1 MPRFDLSAGLSTD
14 LVPRVADRVRD
25 LRVRSLLVKLLTLWA
40 GLVVGLPATFAQT
53 LDPTTTRPA
62 EGIRQ
67 SRPNM
72 TALTGGKVV
81 IGPGQTLEPATVL
94 ISGQTIVA
102 IGQRLAVPP
111 GAEVLELSGK
121 TIYPGLI
128 DAAAGTAGLPE
139 GPSAANDR
147 AVGGSTRHWNR
158 FVTPDNA
165 PIVPPADRDGNDL
178 LADAAELR
186 QQGITLRL
194 VSPRSGIFGGWGH
207 AVLVGG
213 PPSQTPLLR
222 SGVAQTLRLTIP
234 QGDNS
239 SEFPRSPMGAVALV
253 RQTLLD
259 ADWQHRA
266 TLAHQADVRV
276 PAPELDGAL
285 QTLASAMREGR
296 FIIDCPNERFV
307 GRAEAVAREF
317 SLSTI
322 LRGSGREYQLLDS
335 VASAGRTLLLPVAF
349 PKPPA
354 VETSEDAADVTLT
367 ELMHWYFAPENPA
380 RLAEAGVRFALTTDG
395 LKKPTEF
402 LDGVRAAVRRGLDRE
417 VALAAMT
424 TIPAELLGVEGRVGS
439 LATGKLANLLITD
452 GDLFEHSTQVLETWV
467 AGRRYRL
474 KPEVGTPRTDGF
486 ASGRWA
492 VNLDPAVGGI
502 NQLELS
508 LQLDGRTAAAPGSW
522 KGELKLAVPTGPHVV
537 DPPPATSAPVVD
549 PTAPTPP
556 AKPADGTAAAVADST
571 TGGAG
576 AEQPAE
582 EAKRGSVKLTDL
594 LVQRDR
600 LTATFD
606 AEGLDPRLS
615 AGFARLSILLAAPP
629 TNDAPSPTP
638 DPAPADGTATTP
650 AVIDRAAEYWIGEIV
665 WADGSRSR
673 PQFTALPPSP
683 PPAEPTE
690 TEPAEPTETEPAEA
704 TETKPTAEPTETKP
718 TETKPTEVKPTEVKP
733 DEPKSPAPP
742 TWIAV
747 DGEPNR
753 PLGAAGFDA
762 LPTSPTAVLF
772 RGATVWTCGPA
783 GILET
788 SDVLVVDG
796 KIAAVGREL
805 PAPEGCQIVEA
816 AGLHISPGIIDCH
829 SHIATDGGVNEASRA
844 VTADVR
850 IGDFIDHTDIT
861 IYRQL
866 AGGVTTANVLHGS
879 ANPIGGQNQVIKLRW
894 GSDPDGLRFAAA
906 PPGIKFALGENVK
919 RDTWRD
925 EADSRYPQS
934 RMGVEQLLR
943 DRFIAAREYDAAW
956 RAWQAGQRS
965 GLPPR
970 RDLRLEALAE
980 VLRGQRWVHCHSYR
994 QDEIAALLRVLTE
1007 FNVQVGTLQHIL
1019 EGYKVAEVLAESQAM
1034 ASTFADWWAYKFE
1047 VFDAIPFN
1055 AAVMAQRGIV
1065 VSMNSDDREL
1075 GRHLNIEAA
1084 KAMRYGGVD
1093 AQEALKM
1100 VTLNPAKQLRIEH
1113 LVGSIEP
1120 GKDADLVLWS
1130 GKPLS
1135 ITSRCE
1141 QTWIDGKPF
1150 FSRQRDLELT
1160 NRQGELRTEL
1170 IQAVLAT
1177 KKNKPRPSGK
1187 GPAAGETSPDR
1198 QALPEIPLLAEEL
1211 RWPREDIYCSARRGH
1226 LQSPLRSPQPTL
1238 ETSTTPVNRA
1248 ASAGAQP

>member
-1 MPRFDLSAGLSTD
+1 MPRFDLSPRPSTE
-14 LVPRVADRVRD
+14 LVLRAADRVRD

-40 GLVVGLPATFAQT
+40 GLSIGLPVAFAQT

-62 EGIRQ
+62 EGIRR

-147 AVGGSTRHWNR
+147 AAGGLTRHWNR

-165 PIVPPADRDGNDL
+165 PVVPPADRNGNDL
-178 LADAAELR
+178 LADATELR

-222 SGVAQTLRLTIP
+222 SRVAQTLRLTIP

-285 QTLASAMREGR
+285 QTLAAAMREER

-349 PKPPA
+349 PKPPE

-522 KGELKLAVPTGPHVV
+522 KGELKLAAPAGPPVV
-537 DPPPATSAPVVD
+537 NPQPATS
-549 PTAPTPP
+549 
-556 AKPADGTAAAVADST
+556 AKPADGTATAVAEST
-571 TGGAG
+571 TGGAV

-582 EAKRGSVKLTDL
+582 EAKRSSVKLTDL

-606 AEGLDPRLS
+606 AEALDPRLS

-638 DPAPADGTATTP
+638 DPAPADGTVTTP

-665 WADGSRSR
+665 WADGSSSR
-673 PQFTALPPSP
+673 PRFTAFTPTP

-690 TEPAEPTETEPAEA
+690 S
-704 TETKPTAEPTETKP
+704 KPTTEPTETKP
-718 TETKPTEVKPTEVKP
+718 SEPTDTKPA
-733 DEPKSPAPP
+733 EPKSPAPP

-747 DGEPNR
+747 DCEPNR

-805 PAPEGCQIVEA
+805 PAPEGCQIIEA

-919 RDTWRD
+919 RNTWRD

-943 DRFIAAREYDAAW
+943 DRFIAAREYDASW

-1141 QTWIDGKPF
+1141 QTWVDGKPF

-1160 NRQGELRTEL
+1160 NRQGGLRTEL

-1187 GPAAGETSPDR
+1187 DPAAGETSPDR
-1198 QALPEIPLLAEEL
+1198 QGLPEIPLLAEEL

-1226 LQSPLRSPQPTL
+1226 LQSPLRSPQPAL

>member
-1 MPRFDLSAGLSTD
+1 MPQIEFSDGPAVDFVRCASGRPRGFGFPVC
-14 LVPRVADRVRD
+14 LVP
-25 LRVRSLLVKLLTLWA
+25 LLALWVGWA
-40 GLVVGLPATFAQT
+40 TGLPAASAQT

-67 SRPNM
+67 TRPNV
-72 TALTGGKVV
+72 TALTGAKVV

-94 ISGQTIVA
+94 IGGQTIVA

-111 GAEVLELSGK
+111 GAEVLDLSGK

-128 DAAAGTAGLPE
+128 DAAGGTAGLPE
-139 GPSAANDR
+139 TPAA
-147 AVGGSTRHWNR
+147 AGGNAAGGLTRHWNR

-165 PIVPPADRDGNDL
+165 PAVPPADRNGNDL

-222 SGVAQTLRLTIP
+222 SRVAQTLRLTIP

-259 ADWQHRA
+259 ADWHHRA
-266 TLAHQADVRV
+266 ALAQQSDVRV
-276 PAPELDGAL
+276 PAPEPDGAL
-285 QTLASAMREGR
+285 QTIAAAMREGR
-296 FIIDCPNERFV
+296 FIVDCPNERFV

-317 SLSTI
+317 SLATI
-322 LRGSGREYQLLDS
+322 LRGSGREYQLLES
-335 VASAGRTLLLPVAF
+335 VVSSGRTLLIPVAF

-354 VETSEDAADVTLT
+354 VETSEEADDVTLT
-367 ELMHWYFAPENPA
+367 ELMHWYFAPENPG
-380 RLAEAGVRFALTTDG
+380 RLAQAGVRFALTTDG
-395 LKKPTEF
+395 LKKPSEF

-439 LATGKLANLLITD
+439 LAQGKLANLVITD
-452 GDLFEHSTQVLETWV
+452 GDLFEPSTQVLETWV
-467 AGRRYRL
+467 AGRRYPL
-474 KPEVGTPRTDGF
+474 KPEPGTPSTEGF
-486 ASGRWA
+486 ASGQWA
-492 VNLDPAVGGI
+492 VRFEPAIDGIDPLAM
-502 NQLELS
+502 S
-508 LQLDGRTAAAPGSW
+508 LQLEGRTAAAPGTW
-522 KGELKLAVPTGPHVV
+522 KGDLKVAAQAA
-537 DPPPATSAPVVD
+537 PPAAELSPA
-549 PTAPTPP
+549 PP
-556 AKPADGTAAAVADST
+556 AAVLSPAQPADASATEVTDAAD
-571 TGGAG
+571 
-576 AEQPAE
+576 QPQGKGPKPDAIP
-582 EAKRGSVKLTDL
+582 LTDL
-594 LVQRDR
+594 RVQRDR

-606 AEGLDPRLS
+606 AESLDPRLP

-629 TNDAPSPTP
+629 NETPSATP
-638 DPAPADGTATTP
+638 PAPAPATPTDGAVVTP
-650 AVIDRAAEYWIGEIV
+650 PAAIDRAAEYWIGEVV
-665 WADGSRSR
+665 WGDGSRSR
-673 PQFTALPPSP
+673 TRFALLPPNTPEVPAAKPSDAPSDKPTEEPSDKPSAEPQPKTQESP
-683 PPAEPTE
+683 ESPAEP
-690 TEPAEPTETEPAEA
+690 PL
-704 TETKPTAEPTETKP
+704 
-718 TETKPTEVKPTEVKP
+718 
-733 DEPKSPAPP
+733 
-742 TWIAV
+742 WIAV
-747 DGEPNR
+747 DCVPNR
-753 PLGAAGFDA
+753 PLGAAGFDT
-762 LPTSPTAVLF
+762 LPTASPAVLF
-772 RGATVWTCGPA
+772 RGATVWTCGPQ
-783 GILET
+783 GVLET
-788 SDVLVVDG
+788 SDVLIVDG
-796 KIAAVGREL
+796 KIAAVGRDL
-805 PAPEGCQIVEA
+805 PLPEGCQVIEA
-816 AGLHISPGIIDCH
+816 AGLHITPGIIDCH

-850 IGDFIDHTDIT
+850 IGDFVDHTDIT

-919 RDTWRD
+919 RNTWRD
-925 EADSRYPQS
+925 ESDSRYPQS

-994 QDEIAALLRVLTE
+994 QDEIGALLRVLTE

-1019 EGYKVAEVLAESQAM
+1019 EGYKVAEALAENRAM

-1047 VFDAIPFN
+1047 VFDAIPYN

-1093 AQEALKM
+1093 EQEALKM

-1160 NRQGELRTEL
+1160 TRQADLRTKL

-1177 KKNKPRPSGK
+1177 KKNKSRPSSK
-1187 GPAAGETSPDR
+1187 QPAASEPSAAEGQT
-1198 QALPEIPLLAEEL
+1198 QPEIPLIAEEL
-1211 RWPREDIYCSARRGH
+1211 RWPREDIYCAARQGH
-1226 LQSPLRSPQPTL
+1226 LQQPLRSPQPAI
-1238 ETSTTPVNRA
+1238 EASTTPVNRA